1 MVLLRV
7 SLLWRIRLLLKHLS
21 VEIHGD
27 VHEFFD
33 GVEDALLWQ
42 TFFECRVHNVPQFSP
57 LSRVVPMLAEE
68 PADKHEVVDI
78 VLAVQVCKLL
88 VEVADGLP
96 FGSLRTHH
104 LVIHIDFRGDRPQ
117 VLIVQIHSVTK
128 TLDGRLESPELD
140 RVQLDSAFNFKSEV
154 LLGTGTLNS
163 GHSITAPASSHLFIQ
178 IFKIID

>member
-1 MVLLRV
+1 
-7 SLLWRIRLLLKHLS
+7 
-21 VEIHGD
+21 
-27 VHEFFD
+27 
-33 GVEDALLWQ
+33 
-42 TFFECRVHNVPQFSP
+42 
-57 LSRVVPMLAEE
+57 MLAQE

-96 FGSLRTHH
+96 FGSLRTHR
-104 LVIHIDFRGDRPQ
+104 LVIHIDFRGDRTH
-117 VLIVQIHSVTK
+117 VLIVHIHSVTK

-178 IFKIID
+178 IF